1 MSCVFRGRMSGSW
14 DHVTSRRASWDVV
27 DTEFLGGLAVAK
39 LDLLE
44 QGRGSPPAV
53 PLFGGVRGGLPE
65 LLVIG
70 VLSTSKQAINPQ

>member
-1 MSCVFRGRMSGSW
+1 M
-14 DHVTSRRASWDVV
+14 